1 MGRRRN
7 AGLFETLTLLPWP
20 VGIGFGIA
28 GFALIHWG
36 VRWLAGS
43 LGGTLGQS
51 LGTVM
56 EAGTLDPVAWA
67 LLALGMLAAAIS
79 AFRSGDRKRLLDEQR
94 NLESLRAL
102 SWSRFEQLVGEAFRR
117 HGYSV
122 EETGQG
128 GADGGVDLLLR
139 KDGAVTLVQC
149 KHWRSRQVGVA
160 VVREMYGLMHHH
172 RAAAVKIV
180 CTGVFS
186 SDCYRFAVGK
196 PLELIDGE
204 ALNELIG
211 KLKSV
216 PSLEPVAS
224 SAPSADPAAAL
235 VPPSCPQ
242 CAAIMVER
250 KNRASGQAFW
260 GCSTYP
266 RCRGTVAIG

>member
-128 GADGGVDLLLR
+128 GADGGVDILLR
-139 KDGAVTLVQC
+139 KDGTTTLVQC
-149 KHWRSRQVGVA
+149 KHWRTRQIGVS
-160 VVREMYGLMHHH
+160 VVREMFGLMHHH
-172 RAAAVKIV
+172 QAAAVKIV

-186 SDCYRFAVGK
+186 GDCYRFAVGK
-196 PLELIDGE
+196 PLELVDGA
-204 ALNELIG
+204 ALLEVIG
-211 KLKSV
+211 RLQPMPVEGVSVAHPSV
-216 PSLEPVAS
+216 PRELPKVA
-224 SAPSADPAAAL
+224 
-235 VPPSCPQ
+235 PSCPR
-242 CAAIMVER
+242 CAAQMVER
-250 KNRASGQAFW
+250 INRASGKGFW
-260 GCSTYP
+260 GCTSYP
-266 RCRGTVAIG
+266 RCKGTVAS